1 MNYPGKK
8 IIKDISNYRFILKT
22 IKKNKG
28 TIEWDNLKL
37 RADWIGRIYTVVN
50 LPPEVIHS
58 PDAPQEIRPAYVLDE
73 SRPVNEYLMK
83 LNLQEIILPA
93 IEAVP
98 ESLSYLIVYTPYFQ
112 KLSVK
117 WVFYR
122 ILWLL
127 LILWVQHKFGVL
139 GMIKKIL
146 VQAYDFI
153 F

>member
-22 IKKNKG
+22 IKKNRG
-28 TIEWDNLKL
+28 TIEWDKLNL

-98 ESLSYLIVYTPYFQ
+98 GTLSYLIVYTPYFQ
-112 KLSVK
+112 RLSFK

-122 ILWLL
+122 ILWILL
-127 LILWVQHKFGVL
+127 LSWTQHKFGVL
-139 GMIKKIL
+139 GIIKKLLI
-146 VQAYDFI
+146 QAYDFI

>member
-28 TIEWDNLKL
+28 TIEWDKLKL

>member
-28 TIEWDNLKL
+28 TIEWDKLKL

-139 GMIKKIL
+139 GIIKKIL

>member
-28 TIEWDNLKL
+28 TIEWDKLKL

-122 ILWLL
+122 ILLLL

>member
-28 TIEWDNLKL
+28 TIEWDKLKL

-112 KLSVK
+112 KVSVK

>member
-22 IKKNKG
+22 IKKCKG
-28 TIEWDNLKL
+28 TTEWDNLKL

-58 PDAPQEIRPAYVLDE
+58 PDAPQEIRPAYVLEE
-73 SRPVNEYLMK
+73 SRPVNEYLTK

-93 IEAVP
+93 IEPVP
-98 ESLSYLIVYTPYFQ
+98 ETLSYLIVYTPYFQ
-112 KLSVK
+112 KLSIK
-117 WVFYR
+117 WLFYR
-122 ILWLL
+122 ILWIL
-127 LILWVQHKFGVL
+127 LILWLQHKFGVL
-139 GMIKKIL
+139 GMIKEIL

>member
-28 TIEWDNLKL
+28 TIEWEKLKL
-37 RADWIGRIYTVVN
+37 RADWIGRIYTIVN

-112 KLSVK
+112 KLSFK

-122 ILWLL
+122 ILWILL
-127 LILWVQHKFGVL
+127 LIWTQHKFGVL
-139 GMIKKIL
+139 GIIKKLL

>member
-1 MNYPGKK
+1 
-8 IIKDISNYRFILKT
+8 
-22 IKKNKG
+22 
-28 TIEWDNLKL
+28 
-37 RADWIGRIYTVVN
+37 
-50 LPPEVIHS
+50 
-58 PDAPQEIRPAYVLDE
+58 
-73 SRPVNEYLMK
+73 MK

-112 KLSVK
+112 RLSVK

-127 LILWVQHKFGVL
+127 LILWVQPKFGVL